1 MSNIPSELRY
11 AASHEWIRPEGD
23 GIYTI
28 GISDHAQG
36 LLGDVVYVE
45 LPEVGSTVTA
55 YEEAGV
61 VESVKAASD
70 IFSPISGEVVEINED
85 LEDTPEL
92 VNSDVYGDGWL
103 YRVEASDTT
112 EIDEL
117 LDAESYAE
125 SLEDED

>member
-11 AASHEWIRPEGD
+11 AETHEWVRPEGD

-28 GISDHAQG
+28 GISDHAQE
-36 LLGDVVYVE
+36 LLGDVVFVE
-45 LPEVGSTVTA
+45 LPEVGITVNA
-55 YEEAGV
+55 AEEAGV

-70 IFSPISGEVVEINED
+70 IYSPISGEVVAINEE

-103 YRVEASDTT
+103 YQVKASDIA

-117 LDAESYAE
+117 LNAESY
-125 SLEDED
+125 SDTLEEE